1 VKNEIE
7 RSIRQKLEKQHV
19 CYVLITCDAPTP
31 DGEMKVSMSYK
42 GDLVLASY
50 LIQGAQNLVDEHFEQ
65 EQDQEATS

>member
-1 VKNEIE
+1 VKHDIDRN
-7 RSIRQKLEKQHV
+7 IRQKLEKKHV
-19 CYVLITCDAPTP
+19 CYVLITCDAPTE

-65 EQDQEATS
+65 EHEATS